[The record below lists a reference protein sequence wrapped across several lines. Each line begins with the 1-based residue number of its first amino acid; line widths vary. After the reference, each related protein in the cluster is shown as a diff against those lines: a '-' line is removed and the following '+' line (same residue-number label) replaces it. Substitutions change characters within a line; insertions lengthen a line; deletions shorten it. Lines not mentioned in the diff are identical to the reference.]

1 VKALAALAIATVAC
15 APAATF
21 PPPAPL
27 MVTTAGT
34 PEVFGRGILA
44 AHPAALLVALSAPA
58 YVTVVRV
65 WPHEGAELVYPVGAD
80 QWSRYGYTPR
90 GPGPQRMKAGEHRIL
105 VPVPSPYRIANR
117 FRATPA
123 PFRAQAPGRPVE
135 PCVLRPVASSGQ
147 RPTQIYCYYLQGRDP
162 LQAPQSPR
170 HWAPPSLDA
179 HYLILIAADAAFD
192 IEQVR
197 AQIEEL
203 DLERVSGETAAQVVP
218 QVLAGERR
226 GGHWAAWI
234 VRP

>member
-1 VKALAALAIATVAC
+1 MRALAALAIVTVAC
-15 APAATF
+15 APGQSF
-21 PPPAPL
+21 PPPEPL

-34 PEVFGRGILA
+34 PEAFGRGILA

-80 QWSRYGYTPR
+80 QWSRYGYSPR
-90 GPGPQRMKAGEHRIL
+90 GPGPQRLKAGEHRIL

-123 PFRAQAPGRPVE
+123 PSPVRAPGMPVE
-135 PCVLRPVASSGQ
+135 PCVLRPAETA
-147 RPTQIYCYYLQGRDP
+147 RPRPSQIYCYYLSSRDP
-162 LQAPQSPR
+162 LQRPQSPR

-179 HYLILIAADAAFD
+179 HYLVLIAADAPFD

-218 QVLAGERR
+218 QVLVGERR
-226 GGHWAAWI
+226 HWAAWI

>member
-1 VKALAALAIATVAC
+1 MKAVVALVIVAAAC
-15 APAATF
+15 APAPTF
-21 PPPAPL
+21 PAPEPL

-65 WPHEGAELVYPVGAD
+65 WPHEGAELVYPVGVRE
-80 QWSRYGYTPR
+80 WSLYGYRPR
-90 GPGPQRMKAGEHRIL
+90 GPGAQRLKAGEHRLL

-147 RPTQIYCYYLQGRDP
+147 RPTQIYCYYLQSRDP

-179 HYLILIAADAAFD
+179 HYLVLIAADAPFD
-192 IEQVR
+192 IAQVR

-203 DLERVSGETAAQVVP
+203 DLVRVSGETATQVVP
-218 QVLAGERR
+218 QVLVGERR
-226 GGHWAAWI
+226 HWAAWI